1 MQMKKYSFESLQ
13 KALKESGLKLKEYLN
28 SIKVPVH
35 KYYYEKQK
43 HDKLA
48 SKSKEQFIAISPE
61 SIQDLPDQLIIV
73 YPNGV
78 KLHVGSRAS
87 IDTIRILIHI

>member
-1 MQMKKYSFESLQ
+1 MKKYTFESIQ
-13 KALKESGLKLKEYLN
+13 KALKESGLKLKDYLV
-28 SIKVPVH
+28 SIKLPAH

-61 SIQDLPDQLIIV
+61 PKQAVPDQIIV
-73 YPNGV
+73 EYPNGV
-78 KLHVGSRAS
+78 KLHIGSKSS
-87 IDTIRILIHI
+87 IDTISMLIHI